1 MNQFDLNL
9 LYELIGQRR
18 RSYQIPVNKAK
29 AVFGISCY
37 ANKEARRNSTGSRSN
52 NGFTLEEYLNVC
64 EKLNLD
70 PIKLLQIAKIECP
83 KN

>member
-1 MNQFDLNL
+1 MNQFDLDNL
-9 LYELIGQRR
+9 YAVIIQKRKKL
-18 RSYQIPVNKAK
+18 QIPVNKAK

-37 ANKEARRNSTGSRSN
+37 ANKEARRNSTGLRSN
-52 NGFTLEEYLNVC
+52 NGFTLEEYLIVC

-70 PIKLLQIAKIECP
+70 PIRLLQIAKIECP